1 VHRGCTKLVKKVKKS
16 IKTLGPQAAG
26 FVTTLHERNQTI
38 FGVRDVRAITGLAD
52 ASARSFVRKLVD
64 RGVVTRLKPGLYIL
78 VPFEMGR
85 DREYMGDPFLVA
97 KALVGGKDYYLS
109 HATAMEIHQMVTQ
122 PQLVVYVSTPER
134 LPPRAIMGT
143 EFRFVL
149 CKNKSL
155 FGIVEHW
162 VTKQEKVQVSDLE
175 RTVIDGLKRPEYCGG
190 LTEVA
195 KGLWMQQH
203 RMSPERLMRYAIRLK
218 VGAVIRRLGFL
229 LELYGTATQET
240 TKVLRDC
247 LTNSYAPL
255 DPALP
260 ADGKHL
266 HRWRLHLNV
275 EPDEL
280 LSVVR
285 T

>member
-1 VHRGCTKLVKKVKKS
+1 MTKEVRKPV
-16 IKTLGPQAAG
+16 KTLGPQAAG

-38 FGVRDVRAITGLAD
+38 FGVRDVRAITGLRH
-52 ASARSFVRKLVD
+52 ASARSFARKLVD

-109 HATAMEIHQMVTQ
+109 YATAMEIHQMVTQ

-134 LPPRAIMGT
+134 LRPRAIMGT
-143 EFRFVL
+143 EFRFVF
-149 CKNKSL
+149 CKRKSL

-175 RTVIDGLKRPEYCGG
+175 RTVIDGLKNPEYCGG

-195 KGLWMQQH
+195 KGLWMQRH
-203 RMSPERLMRYAIRLK
+203 KMDPERLMRYAIRLN

-229 LELYGTATQET
+229 LELYEIATQEIT
-240 TKVLRDC
+240 GGLRDH

>member
-1 VHRGCTKLVKKVKKS
+1 MAQKVKKS
-16 IKTLGPQAAG
+16 LRTLGPQAAR
-26 FVTTLHERNQTI
+26 FVSTLHERNQTI
-38 FGVRDVRAITGLAD
+38 FGVRDVRAITGLRD

-64 RGVVTRLKPGLYIL
+64 RGLVTRLKPGLYIL

-97 KALVGGKDYYLS
+97 RALVGGKDYYLS

-134 LPPRAIMGT
+134 LQPRAIMGT
-143 EFRFVL
+143 EFRFVS
-149 CKNKSL
+149 CKRKSL

-162 VTKQEKVQVSDLE
+162 VTKQERVQVSDLE
-175 RTVIDGLKRPEYCGG
+175 RTVIDGLRKPEYCGG
-190 LTEVA
+190 ITEVA
-195 KGLWMQQH
+195 RGLWMQRH
-203 RMSPERLMRYAIRLK
+203 KMSPDRLMRYAIRLN

-229 LELYGTATQET
+229 LELYEIATQEIMGG
-240 TKVLRDC
+240 LRDQ

-255 DPALP
+255 DPTLP
-260 ADGKHL
+260 ANGKHL

>member
-1 VHRGCTKLVKKVKKS
+1 MHRGCTQLAKNLKTSV
-16 IKTLGPQAAG
+16 KTLGPQAAG

-38 FGVRDVRAITGLAD
+38 FGVRDVRAITGLTD

-64 RGVVTRLKPGLYIL
+64 RGLVTRLKPGLYIL

-122 PQLVVYVSTPER
+122 PQLVVYVCTPER
-134 LPPRAIMGT
+134 LRPRAIMGT
-143 EFRFVL
+143 EFRFVS
-149 CKNKSL
+149 CKRKSL
-155 FGIVEHW
+155 FGIIDHW

-175 RTVIDGLKRPEYCGG
+175 RTVVDGLKNPEYCGG

-195 KGLWMQQH
+195 KGLWIQRHKMN
-203 RMSPERLMRYAIRLK
+203 PDRLIRYAIRLK
-218 VGAVIRRLGFL
+218 VGTVIRRLGFL
-229 LELYGTATQET
+229 LELYEMATEET
-240 TKVLRDC
+240 TRVLRDH

-260 ADGKHL
+260 ANGKHL
-266 HRWRLHLNV
+266 HRWRLHVNV
-275 EPDEL
+275 QPDEL

>member
-1 VHRGCTKLVKKVKKS
+1 MAKKVKKS
-16 IKTLGPQAAG
+16 LKTLGSRAAG
-26 FVTTLHERNQTI
+26 FVTTLHERNQTT
-38 FGVRDVRAITGLAD
+38 FGVRDVRAITGLRD
-52 ASARSFVRKLVD
+52 ASARSFVRTLVE
-64 RGVVTRLKPGLYIL
+64 RGLVTRLKPGLYIL

-97 KALVGGKDYYLS
+97 KALVGGKNYYLS

-143 EFRFVL
+143 EFRFVF
-149 CKNKSL
+149 CKKKSL

-162 VTKQEKVQVSDLE
+162 VTKQEKVQVSDPE

-195 KGLWMQQH
+195 KGLWMQRH
-203 RMSPERLMRYAIRLK
+203 KMSPERLMRYAVRLK

-229 LELYGTATQET
+229 LELYEIATEEIT
-240 TKVLRDC
+240 RVLRDH
-247 LTNSYAPL
+247 LTNTYASL

-260 ADGKHL
+260 ATGKHL
-266 HRWRLHLNV
+266 HRWRLQLNV